1 MSTTVDQRV
10 VEMRFDNAQF
20 EDNVKTSMSTLEK
33 LKQSLNLNGAA
44 KGLDGISKAA
54 NGVNLTGI
62 STAVGTLETKFSALE
77 VVGITALTNITNS
90 AVNAGKKVVSALT
103 IDPIKTGFQE
113 YETQINAVQTIL
125 ANTQS
130 KGSTIDDVNAA
141 LDELN
146 KYADL
151 TIYNFTEMTRNIGTF
166 TAAGVDLETSVN
178 AIQGIANLA
187 AVSGS
192 TSQQASTA
200 MYQLS
205 QALAAGTVK
214 LMDWNSVVN
223 AGMGGEVFQNAL
235 KKTSE
240 ELKTGAEAAIKAKGS
255 FRESLST
262 GWLTS
267 QVLTETLKKF
277 TTSGATEYVAE
288 YTGLTK
294 EAVEAE
300 LESAKAKYGEAKAV
314 EYASKALA
322 QKSGKNENEIKEAL
336 QMAQTATNAA
346 TKVKTFS
353 QLWDVMREAA
363 QSGWS
368 QTWRLIIGDFEEAKD
383 LLTPLADFFTNV
395 IGKMSDARNKLL
407 EGALNNPFADMVKK
421 VEKVTDATKTVT
433 KVMEDYGKIVDKVLG
448 GEYGNGRARW
458 DKLAKD
464 GYDWA
469 KVQNMVNEKLGSSV
483 RHTEQ
488 LTNAN
493 KDLNET
499 KATTIE
505 QLAKMSDAQLKEIG
519 FTKDEIE
526 ALRYLQEQ
534 SEKTG
539 LSLKEIIEDS
549 DKLSGRALLINSFK
563 NAGKG
568 LVTVFTAMAQ
578 AWKKVF
584 PPMTSMQL
592 YNIIAAIHKFSTG
605 LVGSEETADK
615 FYRTFRGVF
624 SLLKIA
630 KTLVAGPLSIAFKVL
645 KGILGAFD
653 IDILDLTAN
662 IGDVIYRFSEWL
674 DSATDF
680 TAIFEAMKPY
690 ILEARDAIKSF
701 SDSIKNSKYVAEA
714 IEWIRDA
721 LLGLKDVD
729 LSEVGHNIIEGL
741 KKGLSEGAIGS
752 VVELI
757 ASIAKKLIDGF
768 CEVLGIHSP
777 SKVFM
782 AIGGFIIA
790 GLLLGLNLSVPE
802 VREFFMKLADT
813 VKNTF
818 SNIDWKNVFA
828 AGISVALLGIIK
840 KLTGI
845 LDKFASPLEGIGDL
859 LSDTGAALLN
869 FSKAA
874 KSFAFKFKAEGIKDI
889 AIALG
894 VLVGVVIALAYFVHK
909 VKDPGAIAAAVGL
922 VIALAAILTAL
933 AFAVSKL
940 SQASIE
946 LSKNGL
952 KIGSLATTLIGISLG
967 ILLLAKAVTA
977 MGALKPEEVAQGF
990 NSLYK
995 LIASMLGFVAVY
1007 GLLVNTMKASNISGL
1022 GSMMI
1027 KMTVAML
1034 LMVGVVKVI
1043 NMLKAEEIV
1052 NGAAFVSGFIVFTWL
1067 LAAITNNASFNA
1079 DELGKMLI
1087 KISIAIGLMAMVV
1100 KLIARLEYSEMLKG
1114 AAFAAGF
1121 LVFVKGLILVT
1132 KVGSDYEMAK
1142 VSGLIL
1148 AMSFSM
1154 LLMVGVMKLISM
1166 LKPEELAKGGAAI
1179 LAFTGV
1185 IALMCAIVKMVGSD
1199 APKIASTILA
1209 MSVAIGILAGVAI
1222 LLSLIDLGGLAKGIT
1237 AIGMLSVFMSMMIV
1251 VTDLATNCKS
1261 ELIVLTVAIG
1271 VMAAAVAALSMIKTE
1286 KLAGAV
1292 GALALLMGM
1301 FALMTKAMGSG
1312 AGNGKAIAS
1321 LLGLTLVV
1329 AMLAGIV
1336 AILDKLGIEGS
1347 VQTAVSISIL
1357 MLSMAATLKIIGG
1370 MNKFAGKAILSM
1382 TALLL
1387 VVAGVAGILGAMS
1400 YLNVEG
1406 SIQSAIAIS
1415 TLLLAMSASLVILNK
1430 TGPMAARGAMY
1441 MLPLT
1446 LVVAGVA
1453 GILGAMS
1460 YLNVEGSIKSAIA
1473 ISTLLLAMSAA
1484 LVVLNHTGPM
1494 AASGVMYMLPLTLVV
1509 AGLAGILGVMSY
1521 FNVEGSM
1528 QTAIAISTL
1537 LLAMS
1542 AALVVLNFVGP
1553 MAANGVLYMV
1563 PLTLVVAGLA
1573 AILGAMSYLNVEGSI
1588 PTAIALSTLL
1598 LAMSK
1603 ALILLNFVGPTAIAG
1618 VGALAV
1624 MTLIVAGL
1632 AGVLYLIQDLPVGT
1646 TVVNVL
1652 ALSALLIAMSVVCG
1666 IISVIPAAAALQG
1679 ALGLAGVIAV
1689 ITGVLVAL
1697 GAFSKIPGFNELIA
1711 SGGETLAIVGK
1722 AIGKFVGSI
1731 VGGLAEGITSGLP
1744 GIGTN
1749 LSKFIEN
1756 VTPFINGIKMVDGK
1770 VLAGVGILTA
1780 SVIMLTAADLL
1791 SGIYTFING
1800 GSSFAELGTQ
1810 LSMFMVNAAAFI
1822 IGAKML
1828 DEGTVNSAKILADTV
1843 LVLTASNLIS
1853 GITSFLTGGNSFE
1866 KFGTQLSAFGRAIVG
1881 FSNTVSQ
1888 NGGINVSAVN
1898 AAANAGKM
1906 MAEFQKTLPGTGG
1919 IVQWFTGEKDMGT
1932 FASQL
1937 VAFGNAIVQFSRK
1950 VSENGGVNETAITAA
1965 ASAGK
1970 IMVEFQKTLPNTGGI
1985 VQWFTGEK
1993 NMATFGSQL
2002 VSFGRA
2008 IVGFSNTVSAEGA
2021 INEAAITA
2029 AANAGKIMT
2038 EMQSTIIPTGGVVSF
2053 FVGQKNIAKFG
2064 MQIKAFGEAIV
2075 DFSEEV
2081 QGLDSSAITSAAVA
2095 GKIMANVQKAIP
2107 EEKWFDGKMSLTKFG
2122 KKIKGFGKQ
2131 MAEFSDEVSGI
2142 DTGAVNTAVTNA
2154 QRLVYLIKS
2163 MAGIDTSGIKTFKSA
2178 ISELGKIN
2186 YDSFVE
2192 AFNSSVTKMT
2202 SIGSSMAASIANGI
2216 SSGRSKV
2223 VAEANDLVNA
2233 LSQAFNAKKT
2243 SLDSFGSS
2251 MMDGIVRG
2259 ISKRRAAAVNETVKM
2274 VSEMLN
2280 VIRGKGTAFEN
2291 AASVIMNRF
2300 IAGISKNK
2308 SKVSTIMKSMVSSGV
2323 ASIRSYYTNFY
2334 SAGAFCVDGFCLGI
2348 TANTFKAEAKAA
2360 AMAEAALE
2368 AARKALREKSP
2379 SKAFYEVG
2387 DYAGQG
2393 FVNALDDS
2401 SGTAYDSGYMMADYA
2416 RKGLSKAVAKIQS
2429 LMNTDMDIRPTI
2441 SPVVD
2446 LSNVESGT
2454 AAIRGMFGQ
2463 TVGISASTSL
2473 AGMNAVDAIMR
2484 RNSQNE
2490 SNADV
2495 VAAIDKLRKDVRNL
2509 EGTNNTING
2518 LTYGDDSGISEAIG
2532 TIVRAARIERR
2543 M

>member
-54 NGVNLTGI
+54 NEVNLTGI

-77 VVGITALTNITNS
+77 VMGITALTNITNS

-125 ANTQS
+125 ANTKS

-240 ELKTGAEAAIKAKGS
+240 LLGTGAEAAIKAKGS

-277 TTSGATEYVAE
+277 TTSGANEYVAE
-288 YTGLTK
+288 YIGQSP
-294 EAVEAE
+294 EVVESA
-300 LESAKAKYGEAKAV
+300 LKNAKAKYGEAEAIK
-314 EYASKALA
+314 YASKELA
-322 QKSGKNENEIKEAL
+322 QNYDRNEDEIRQAL
-336 QMAQTATNAA
+336 EMAQTATDAA
-346 TKVKTFS
+346 TKVKTFT
-353 QLWDVMREAA
+353 QLWDVMKEAA
-363 QSGWS
+363 QSGWA
-368 QTWRLIIGDFEEAKD
+368 QTWRLIIGDFEEAKN

-421 VEKVTDATKTVT
+421 VEKVTDATKKVT
-433 KVMEDYGKIVDKVLG
+433 KAMEDYGKVVDKVLG
-448 GEYGNGRARW
+448 GEYGNGQARW
-458 DKLAKD
+458 DKLAKE

-505 QLAKMSDAQLKEIG
+505 QLVKMSDAQLKEIG

-539 LSLKEIIEDS
+539 LSLKEIMEDS

-674 DSATDF
+674 DSVTDF

-690 ILEARDAIKSF
+690 ILEARDAVKSF

-757 ASIAKKLIDGF
+757 ASIAKKLIDSF

-782 AIGGFIIA
+782 AIGGFIMA
-790 GLLLGLNLSVPE
+790 GLLLGLNLAIPE

-840 KLTGI
+840 KLTGT
-845 LDKFASPLEGIGDL
+845 LDKFAAPLAGLGEL
-859 LSDTGAALLN
+859 LENVGKSLLN

-874 KSFAFKFKAEGIKDI
+874 KSFAFKFRAEGIKDI
-889 AIALG
+889 AIALA

-909 VKDPGAIAAAVGL
+909 VKDPVAIGAAVGL

-1027 KMTVAML
+1027 KMAVAML
-1034 LMVGVVKVI
+1034 LMVGVVKII

-1052 NGAAFVSGFIVFTWL
+1052 NGAAFVSGFIIFTWL

-1100 KLIARLEYSEMLKG
+1100 KLIGRLEYSEMLKG

-1209 MSVAIGILAGVAI
+1209 MSVAIGILAGAAI

-1301 FALMTKAMGSG
+1301 FALMTKAMSSG
-1312 AGNGKAIAS
+1312 AGNGKAVAS

-1382 TALLL
+1382 LTLTL
-1387 VVAGVAGILGAMS
+1387 VVAGLAAILGAMS

-1415 TLLLAMSASLVILNK
+1415 TLLLAMSESLVILNK
-1430 TGPMAARGAMY
+1430 TGPMAASGVMY

-1446 LVVAGVA
+1446 LVVAGLA
-1453 GILGAMS
+1453 AILGAMS

-1553 MAANGVLYMV
+1553 MAANGVLYML

-1646 TVVNVL
+1646 TMVNVL

-1679 ALGLAGVIAV
+1679 ALGLASVIAV

-1866 KFGTQLSAFGRAIVG
+1866 KFGTELSAFGRAIVG

-1919 IVQWFTGEKDMGT
+1919 IVQWFIGEKDMGT

-2064 MQIKAFGEAIV
+2064 TQIKAFGEAIV

-2202 SIGSSMAASIANGI
+2202 SIGTSMAVSIANGI
-2216 SSGRSKV
+2216 RSGQTKV

-2259 ISKRRAAAVNETVKM
+2259 INKRRAAAVNETVKM

-2280 VIRGKGTAFEN
+2280 AIRGKGTAFEN
-2291 AASVIMNRF
+2291 AGSVIMNRF

-2401 SGTAYDSGYMMADYA
+2401 SGSAYDSGYMMADYA

-2454 AAIRGMFGQ
+2454 AAIRGMLGQ
-2463 TVGISASTSL
+2463 TVGIGASTSL